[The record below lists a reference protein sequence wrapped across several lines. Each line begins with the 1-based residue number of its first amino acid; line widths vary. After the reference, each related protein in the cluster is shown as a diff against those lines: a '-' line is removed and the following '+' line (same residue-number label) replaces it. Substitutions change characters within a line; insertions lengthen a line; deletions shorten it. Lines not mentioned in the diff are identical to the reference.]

1 MAHGIVRR
9 SYLAPHTSHPSMP
22 QLPLVDDIYQ
32 TTPETISWL
41 SRTFPSLV
49 FYARWIAN
57 VYRSSAQAKRSQYG
71 DQEWVDSSLEV
82 LRSLERVGVQIEVRG
97 LRHLQQL
104 DSPCVIVGNHMSALE
119 TAILPGLVQPLQRVT
134 FVVKSSLLDY
144 PFFKH
149 VMRSRD
155 PIAVSQTDPRR
166 DLKSMLEGG
175 LKRLEQGISIVIFP
189 QGQRTT
195 TFDPTDF
202 NKIGIKLAKRAGV
215 PIIPLALQTDAWG
228 IGSIISDFGKI
239 DPTKKVYF
247 TFGEPIEVTGRGTDQ
262 HEAILQFIAQNL
274 KSWGN

>member
-1 MAHGIVRR
+1 
-9 SYLAPHTSHPSMP
+9 MP

>member
-1 MAHGIVRR
+1 MT
-9 SYLAPHTSHPSMP
+9 PPT
-22 QLPLVDDIYQ
+22 LVDDLYQ
-32 TTPETISWL
+32 TPLQPVTRL

-49 FYARWIAN
+49 FYARWMAN
-57 VYRSSAQAKRSQYG
+57 VWRSSAQAKRSQYG

-82 LRSLERVGVQIEVRG
+82 LRSLERVGVQVEVRG

-134 FVVKSSLLDY
+134 FVVKASLLDY

-155 PIAVSQTDPRR
+155 PIAVSQTDPRH
-166 DLKSMLEGG
+166 DLKAMLEGG

-195 TFDPTDF
+195 TFRPTDF

-215 PIIPLALQTDAWG
+215 PIIPLALKTDAWG
-228 IGSIISDFGKI
+228 IGSFISDFGKI
-239 DPTKKVYF
+239 DPAKKVRF
-247 TFGEPIEVTGRGTDQ
+247 TFGEPIEVDGRGTEQ
-262 HEAILQFIAQNL
+262 HEEILQFIQRNL
-274 KSWGN
+274 QSWASLP